1 MNNLQKNYFLI
12 DLVTFNCI
20 TLKDIN
26 DQNLFDI
33 SLESYKKDIS
43 LCENFEETYLLVDY
57 DFMSNF
63 CNIVKESILK
73 RYKINIYMFEN
84 YYFMIYLKRD
94 STIIESEIKFYKN
107 KCLNPMLVKESERL
121 SVNEV
126 EEFIN
131 NYYNLIIVRDFFEEN
146 VEHYKTDETFL
157 FDFKNKV
164 NYILDLVNKPNEK
177 KITITNEENNIK
189 EDNFYVEILSTKNEF
204 NKYHDILE
212 ESFINGFNYKN
223 IIFVRKTEFNEQFEE
238 KRIESIIKYL
248 FRIKDIKINDKSYKE
263 NKLSISNTGINYG
276 NDTLIKISEN
286 NNSLPFLLQS
296 NKEINPKQVALIE
309 YEYFLSQPLL
319 LPKKV
324 NKPNILIL
332 ANDFGILNYYYNAWY
347 QKLLNIISFM
357 EKNILL
363 VNKIFLKLIMT
374 ALK

>member
-84 YYFMIYLKRD
+84 YYFMIYLKRN

-107 KCLNPMLVKESERL
+107 KCLNPMLERESERL

-189 EDNFYVEILSTKNEF
+189 EDIFYVEILSTKNEF

-223 IIFVRKTEFNEQFEE
+223 IIFVRKTEFSEQFEE

-363 VNKIFLKLIMT
+363 VNKIFL
-374 ALK
+374 